1 MNNAGF
7 RGERS
12 TGAGC
17 ATLKRVMGG
26 TDYGEAFDELAEIAH
41 RVAFRMLGSREDSR
55 DIAQEAM
62 ARAFAHWRRASHH
75 PEAWVA
81 RVARVS
87 SNLAIDHLRRSRG
100 RTLDGGRAAEDVAAD
115 HGGLAAER
123 LELVRALADLPR
135 RQRQVVV
142 LRYLADLP
150 EAEVASQLGCSAGT
164 VKQHAS
170 RGLAALRAALAEPV
184 VVPVPVED
192 R

>member
-1 MNNAGF
+1 
-7 RGERS
+7 
-12 TGAGC
+12 
-17 ATLKRVMGG
+17 MGG
-26 TDYGEAFDELAEIAH
+26 TGYDERFDELAGIAY
-41 RVAFRMLGSREDSR
+41 RVAYRMLGSREDAR
-55 DIAQEAM
+55 DVAQETM

-81 RVARVS
+81 RVATNAS
-87 SNLAIDHLRRSRG
+87 IDHLRRSRG
-100 RTLDGGRAAEDVAAD
+100 RSLDGPPACELASPDQGALAEQ
-115 HGGLAAER
+115 R

-142 LRYLADLP
+142 LRYLADLS
-150 EAEVASQLGCSAGT
+150 EARVAEDLGCSAGT

-170 RGLAALRAALAEPV
+170 RGLAALRATLAEPV

>member
-1 MNNAGF
+1 
-7 RGERS
+7 
-12 TGAGC
+12 
-17 ATLKRVMGG
+17 MGG
-26 TDYGEAFDELAEIAH
+26 TDYGERFDELAGIAH
-41 RVAFRMLGSREDSR
+41 RVAYRMTGSREDAR
-55 DIAQEAM
+55 DVAQETM
-62 ARAFAHWRRASHH
+62 ARAYAHWRRASDH
-75 PEAWVA
+75 PEAW
-81 RVARVS
+81 VARVS

-100 RTLDGGRAAEDVAAD
+100 RSLDGGPVIERAAAD